1 MQEYFLQL
9 GWSRLV
15 EGKVVRDK
23 APHKEVGSKILGN
36 RHILCIA
43 STLIGQPSTMKEVGV
58 HHIQKMQSD
67 IRILADLLLLS
78 YVQPALLAGQLA
90 R

>member
-1 MQEYFLQL
+1 
-9 GWSRLV
+9 
-15 EGKVVRDK
+15 
-23 APHKEVGSKILGN
+23 
-36 RHILCIA
+36 
-43 STLIGQPSTMKEVGV
+43 MKEVGV